1 MTASQK
7 IIVFEQNASGE
18 NMIQGI
24 KTHGEDRFQLE
35 RFSIDE
41 PLSPIIEDT
50 TAYFPDNFQADL
62 VLDYLKHP
70 DLSYDL
76 AAICRARDIP
86 VIASG
91 KKHRGKGVFTPPT

>member
-1 MTASQK
+1 MTASQQ

-18 NMIQGI
+18 SKIQGI
-24 KTHGEDRFQLE
+24 KTYGENRFKLK
-35 RFSIDE
+35 RFTIDQ
-41 PLSPIIEDT
+41 PLPTIIEDA
-50 TAYFPDNFQADL
+50 TAYFPDDFQADL
-62 VLDYLKHP
+62 VLDYFKHP

-76 AAICRARDIP
+76 AAICRAKSIP